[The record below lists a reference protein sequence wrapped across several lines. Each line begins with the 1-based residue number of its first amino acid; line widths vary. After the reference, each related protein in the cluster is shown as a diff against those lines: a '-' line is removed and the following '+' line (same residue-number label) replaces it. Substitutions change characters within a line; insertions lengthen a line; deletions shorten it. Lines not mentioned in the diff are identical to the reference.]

1 MNYFSLRYCCLQ
13 DFFKIFGVRDFL
25 PSNEV
30 LHWMATHVCG
40 PHDLRVFCSSVVFL
54 ICGFDVPQLNMV
66 SYRQHIFNYMQFL
79 SGTLV
84 KLLPDQ
90 SLCNLFVFPK
100 VKEFPVSNT
109 HKCMSLQTRLP
120 VYIAHTPAG
129 TSVKNMAH
137 FAQV

>member
-1 MNYFSLRYCCLQ
+1 MNTNYFSLRYCCLQ

-66 SYRQHIFNYMQFL
+66 SYRQRIITCSSYLALLL
-79 SGTLV
+79 SCCQI
-84 KLLPDQ
+84 KK
-90 SLCNLFVFPK
+90 CNLFVFPK